1 MSQNKIKP
9 LLSICIPTYNR
20 ADYLK
25 ATLDNITSDQAFGLE
40 IEVIISDNASTD
52 HTRLVAEEFT
62 IKYSNIHYFCNET
75 NVRDGN
81 FILALTRGTG
91 RYRKLSNDTLH
102 YFPGALS
109 KMLKYIRENDS
120 SKPLF
125 FYNNIKFI
133 YKDCQKN
140 TTNSSDFVDSVA
152 FFIGWIANFGLWEN
166 DLNCVRSFSKYTKLQ
181 FVQVAWTMEI
191 IRKHQSAKLIF
202 SDFYKTV
209 EPMNKGSYNLF
220 KVQISN
226 LFSVLRDYGL
236 KGKSYEIAKYRM
248 FRYQVLPLY
257 YRYIECR
264 LPTGFDLTNSLSTI
278 LSEYLFRP
286 YLFPGLLIA
295 KLKGLSYR
303 LKNKKKKLR

>member
-1 MSQNKIKP
+1 MSQDKKKP

-25 ATLDNITSDQAFGLE
+25 ATLENITLDEAFGPE
-40 IEVIISDNASTD
+40 IEVVISDNASTD
-52 HTRLVAEEFT
+52 HTRQVAEKFVA
-62 IKYSNIHYFCNET
+62 KYNNIHYYCNEKNT
-75 NVRDGN
+75 LDGN
-81 FILALTRGTG
+81 FILALNRGKG

-102 YFPGALS
+102 YLPGALS

-140 TTNSSDFVDSVA
+140 TTNPSDFVDSVA
-152 FFIGWIANFGLWEN
+152 YFIGWIANFGLWEN
-166 DLNCVRSFSKYTKLQ
+166 DLDCVRSFPQYTKLQ

-191 IRKHQSAKLIF
+191 IKKHQYAKLIF
-202 SDFYKTV
+202 ADFYKTV
-209 EPMNKGSYNLF
+209 EPKKKGSYNLF

-226 LFSVLRDYGL
+226 LFSILRDYGIR
-236 KGKSYEIAKYRM
+236 GKSYEIAKYRM

-264 LPTGFDLTNSLSTI
+264 NPTGFDLTNSFSTI

-286 YLFPGLLIA
+286 YLFPGLLVV

-303 LKNKKKKLR
+303 MKNVIKMF